1 MEYVIKNREPKL
13 PLQYFEEI
21 SAIPR
26 GSHNEAAVAAYVAQ
40 RAKELGLYVRVDECN
55 NVVVKKPGS
64 KGCENQPALLMQAHL
79 DMVCEKNQDTV
90 HDFTKDGIELIVE
103 GNVLRANGTTLGADN
118 GGGVAYMLALMDAD
132 SDAFPHPPLEFLF
145 TTAEEVGFDGALG
158 LDCSDITARRMFG
171 LDCGSEGVLCI
182 SSAGTQEIDLKI
194 PYEYESRVGS
204 WLNACLKIK
213 VRGLKGGHSGGC
225 ITMELGNA
233 NKIMGRVLHHLKEL
247 MDVALIEIKGG
258 LMFNAIPREADA
270 LIAINSGCLQL
281 AQDEVAKL
289 NEIIKNELAF
299 SDAGVTIKAEV
310 AAIAGST
317 EKGKYEKVMSL
328 NASQT
333 IIDTLYLAPNGVYMM
348 NMAIPGLPVTS
359 SNMGVVSMQEDGV
372 NINFM
377 MRSSSRSVK
386 EDQKKKITEIA
397 KLCGVKQIV
406 YSDWMPEWDYNP
418 DSPIRETTKALY
430 KELTGEEMVEHGGHG
445 GLELG
450 VFCDKMPGMDI
461 VTLGCKGG
469 GAHTVTE
476 WLDMDSYG
484 RVYDF
489 MKKLIV
495 RLTEE

>member
-1 MEYVIKNREPKL
+1 MEYVIKDREPKL

-26 GSHNEAAVAAYVAQ
+26 GSHNEAAIAAYIAQ
-40 RAKELGLYVRVDECN
+40 RAKELGLYVRVDESH

-64 KGCENQPALLMQAHL
+64 KGCEHQPALLMQAHL

-90 HDFTKDGIELIVE
+90 HDFTKDGIRLIVE
-103 GNVLRANGTTLGADN
+103 GSVLRADGTTLGADN

-145 TTAEEVGFDGALG
+145 TTAEEVGFDGALA

-182 SSAGTQEIDLKI
+182 SSAGSQEINLTI

-204 WLNACLKIK
+204 WLNACLAVKI
-213 VRGLKGGHSGGC
+213 RGLKGGHSGGC
-225 ITMELGNA
+225 ITHELGNA
-233 NKIMGRVLHHLKEL
+233 NQIMGRVLHQLQKE
-247 MDVALIEIKGG
+247 MDLALIEIKGG

-281 AQDEVAKL
+281 ALDEVEKL
-289 NEIIKNELAF
+289 NQIIAAELAF
-299 SDAGVTIKAEV
+299 SDAGVRVTAEV
-310 AAIAGST
+310 AAIAGSA
-317 EKGKYEKVMSL
+317 ERGVYDQMLSL
-328 NASQT
+328 QASQT
-333 IIDTLYLAPNGVYMM
+333 VIDTLYLVPNGVYKM
-348 NMAIPGLPVTS
+348 NVAIAGLPVAS
-359 SNMGVVSMQEDGV
+359 SNMGVVSMAEEGV
-372 NINFM
+372 RINFM

-386 EDQKKKITEIA
+386 DDLKERISEIA
-397 KLCGVKQIV
+397 RRCGVRRIA
-406 YSDWMPEWDYNP
+406 YSAWMPEWEYNP
-418 DSPIRETTKALY
+418 ESPIRETAKALY
-430 KELTGEEMVEHGGHG
+430 RELTGKEMEEHGGHG

-484 RVYDF
+484 RVYEF
-489 MKKLIV
+489 MKKLIAK
-495 RLTEE
+495 LAEE